1 MSRSWSNILVAS
13 LAALLLL
20 PIVVEAA
27 DEAQSSAPQTK
38 PSVSDADYEEL
49 LLNREKY
56 FYSAFGRR
64 DPFGSLI
71 KGKFAKSGA
80 GDLLDIGE
88 LSLVGSVWGETDTF
102 AVVQDSRNRSHMLRV
117 GDKVVNGRVLEITES
132 SLTVQHYF
140 FGETANVTIY
150 MEEGEGK

>member
-1 MSRSWSNILVAS
+1 MSRSWSNLVTIGLVAVL
-13 LAALLLL
+13 LAPVAL
-20 PIVVEAA
+20 EAA
-27 DEAQSSAPQTK
+27 DQEQGTEPQTQ
-38 PSVSDADYEEL
+38 PQVQASDYEEL

-56 FYSAFGRR
+56 FYSSFGRR

-71 KGKFAKSGA
+71 RGKFAKSEA
-80 GDLLDIGE
+80 GELLDVGE
-88 LSLVGSVWGETDTF
+88 LVMVGSVWGEGDSF
-102 AVVQDSRNRSHMLRV
+102 AVVQDSRDRSHVLRV

-150 MEEGEGK
+150 MEKGEGK